1 MMLPSL
7 FVSHGAPTILLE
19 DTPAHR
25 FLAGFAADLPR
36 PEAVIV
42 VSAHWERPTAAVT
55 GAARPATIHDF
66 GNFGPELARYR
77 YAAPGAP
84 DLAHAIILS
93 LSRAGI
99 PAELDPGRGL
109 DHGAWVPM
117 ALLYP
122 EADVPTLQVSV
133 NPLGG
138 PSWHLALGR
147 ALAPFRDRAM
157 LLASGNLTHN
167 LYELSWRDPGAQ
179 MLAWAEA
186 FADWMSQAL
195 AEGRERDL
203 LDYRRLAPFAVRN
216 HPTEEH
222 LLPLFAAMGAV
233 GPGARGHRIHAS
245 HSFGTLAMDAYRF
258 D

>member
-1 MMLPSL
+1 MLPSL
-7 FVSHGAPTILLE
+7 FVSHGAPTILVE
-19 DTPAHR
+19 DSPAHR
-25 FLAGFAADLPR
+25 FLAEFASELPR

-66 GNFGPELARYR
+66 GNFGPELARFR

-84 DLAHAIILS
+84 DLAARIAAALTA
-93 LSRAGI
+93 AGI
-99 PAELDPGRGL
+99 AVEVDPERGL

-122 EADVPTLQVSV
+122 GADVPVLQVSV
-133 NPLGG
+133 DPEGG

-167 LYELSWRDPGAQ
+167 LYELSWRDADAP

-186 FADWMSQAL
+186 FASWMSQAL
-195 AEGRERDL
+195 AEGREQDL

-222 LLPLFAAMGAV
+222 LLPLFAAMGAA
-233 GPGARGHRIHAS
+233 GPGARGRRIHAS